1 MQNQESIQLKPTSK
15 LIVKYGKEG
24 VLLHGRPD
32 APIKTL
38 RIHELMALTELEG
51 GVFME
56 TTDVAAVVAAR
67 TGVQESEV
75 EAFLRMLIRSG
86 RLRRRREALRRMTLP
101 QSSLPASP
109 ETSSVGTGVI
119 ALKLPLVLRLCDS
132 RFQLIDHNGRLI
144 VALTAAEVI
153 AVGQFVQPLS
163 FADGLQKQRE
173 ALKENAIGETP
184 LRWLLSK
191 LHSAGLMSMLEPQEA
206 AHKEVHFKQIM
217 KVNFARQ
224 SAEHD
229 KAEAEREQ
237 RTGQVRSKVIPVS
250 FGDYVPAGMGLVF
263 AYAKAYN
270 GGILDEFY
278 DIRLDWFWDEDR
290 IAKYTANPAIYLFSN
305 YLWTHERSIAV
316 SEMLKRLSPDS
327 VTIHGGPDT
336 PKYEGDARA
345 YLTRFPH
352 VDIIVRGEGEASA
365 ADTLD
370 KLRAIIGQKNPDLSV
385 LRDVA
390 GVTYRYGDE
399 IFHNPD
405 RARIED
411 LDTIPSPYLTGLFE
425 GFRGVPDLYATLE
438 TNRGCP
444 YGCTFCDWGSATLSK
459 IRKFDLNRVFDEL
472 AWCSEFK
479 LQMVGQADANF
490 GVFERDVEVA
500 QRVADLKKATGYPA
514 GFGGSYAK
522 NSTKYLKKIIKVM
535 ADAGIMTQ
543 GILSLQTMD
552 DTTLSAVKRS
562 NIRVDK
568 YDALADEMRKS
579 ELTLTVEL
587 MMGLPGSTVK
597 SFLEDLQQCIDRDIP
612 ARINLTTLL
621 VNSPM
626 NSPDYR
632 AAHQIETM
640 SEVAPGKMPLLVSTN
655 SYTREDFDTM
665 DAMRQI
671 YMFLDNFGVM
681 RLCARF
687 VHQQAGLTEMEFY
700 KQLWQKTGGYE
711 QQWKWPL
718 LHTLVNHG
726 HDLMAP
732 PYSWALVYAEL
743 REFLIKEC
751 GVPDD
756 SALDTILAA
765 QHALLPAYD
774 RSYPLVIELP
784 HDVVAWHAQ
793 MLETKAAGLKR
804 DWHTVLPPLLSFAPG
819 RLVVNDVGGAVTKL
833 LGCPIDVSAFGTNW
847 DMESGLERARP
858 SSDQSVSMLQ
868 KDEIIRVA

>member
-1 MQNQESIQLKPTSK
+1 MQTQESIQLKPTSK
-15 LIVKYGKEG
+15 LLVKFGKEG
-24 VLLHGRPD
+24 VILHSPTD
-32 APIKTL
+32 TAIKTL
-38 RIHELMALTELEG
+38 RFHELMAVTELES

-56 TTDVAAVVAAR
+56 TADVAAVVAAR
-67 TGVQESEV
+67 TGVQESDV
-75 EAFLRMLIRSG
+75 EGFLRMLIRSG
-86 RLRRRREALRRMTLP
+86 RLRRRRDAIHRMALP
-101 QSSLPASP
+101 QSPFAASAEP
-109 ETSSVGTGVI
+109 SSIATGVL
-119 ALKLPLVLRLCDS
+119 ALSLPLVLRLCDS
-132 RFQLIDHNGRLI
+132 RFQLIDHDGRLI
-144 VALTAAEVI
+144 TALTAAEVI
-153 AVGQFVQPLS
+153 AVGQFVQPQS
-163 FADGLQKQRE
+163 FADGLRKQRE
-173 ALKENAIGETP
+173 ALKNHAVAEST
-184 LRWLLSK
+184 LSWILSR
-191 LHSAGLMSMLEPQEA
+191 LHAAGLMSSQEPQQESRNDA
-206 AHKEVHFKQIM
+206 NYYRIM
-217 KVNFARQ
+217 KANFARQ

-229 KAEAEREQ
+229 KAETERQQ
-237 RTGQVRSKVIPVS
+237 RTGEIRPMVVPVS

-290 IAKYTANPAIYLFSN
+290 LAKYTASPAIYLFSN

-316 SEMLKRLSPDS
+316 SEKLKRLSPGS
-327 VTIHGGPDT
+327 ITIHGGPDT

-345 YLTRFPH
+345 YLARFPH

-370 KLRAIIGQKNPDLSV
+370 KLRSVIGQENPDLSV

-490 GVFERDVEVA
+490 GVFERDVEIA
-500 QRVADLKKATGYPA
+500 QRVADLKKATGYPV

-522 NSTKYLKKIIKVM
+522 NSTKYLRKIIKVM

-568 YDALADEMRKS
+568 YDALAAEMRKS
-579 ELTLTVEL
+579 QLTLTVEL
-587 MMGLPGSTVK
+587 MMGLPGSTVR

-665 DAMRQI
+665 NAMRQI

-687 VHQQAGLTEMEFY
+687 VHQQAGLPEMEFY

-743 REFLIKEC
+743 RDFLIKEC
-751 GVPDD
+751 GIPDD
-756 SALDTILAA
+756 SALDTILTA
-765 QHALLPAYD
+765 QHALLPAHG
-774 RSYPLVIELP
+774 RSFPLRIDLP
-784 HDVVAWHAQ
+784 HDVVAWHNL
-793 MLETKAAGLKR
+793 MLETKAAGFKR
-804 DWHTVLPPLLSFAPG
+804 DWHTRVPPLLSFAPG
-819 RLVVNDVGGAVTKL
+819 RMEVNDVGGEITKL
-833 LGCPIDVSAFGTNW
+833 LGCPIEVCAFGSNW
-847 DMESGLERARP
+847 DMDSGLGRARP
-858 SSDQSVSMLQ
+858 PSDQSVSMLQ
-868 KDEIIRVA
+868 KGDVICVA